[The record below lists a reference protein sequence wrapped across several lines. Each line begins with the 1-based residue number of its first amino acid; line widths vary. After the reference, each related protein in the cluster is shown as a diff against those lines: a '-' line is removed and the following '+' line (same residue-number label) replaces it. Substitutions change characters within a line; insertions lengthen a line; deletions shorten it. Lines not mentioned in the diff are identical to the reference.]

1 MNSGIYGVL
10 WHGAFHLI
18 NNRIHRPK
26 PHRQCQIKAHRK
38 SLKEYDKNPEST
50 HNITETDKESL
61 NSPTKSPKDL
71 TYYKGPGGAMSGRP
85 YGSVEGKKPQIIQG
99 AASLMQEA
107 PLRTLNPTKHLRAGG
122 QERTKCGA
130 EPVLLTT

>member
-1 MNSGIYGVL
+1 MNLVIYGVF
-10 WHGAFHLI
+10 WHEAFHLI

-50 HNITETDKESL
+50 HNITETDKDSL
-61 NSPTKSPKDL
+61 NSPTESPKDL
-71 TYYKGPGGAMSGRP
+71 TNYKGPGGAMSGRQKRDQNT
-85 YGSVEGKKPQIIQG
+85 VIQG

-107 PLRTLNPTKHLRAGG
+107 LLRLLEHCYSACRRAVKAAVRQGKAG
-122 QERTKCGA
+122 
-130 EPVLLTT
+130 P